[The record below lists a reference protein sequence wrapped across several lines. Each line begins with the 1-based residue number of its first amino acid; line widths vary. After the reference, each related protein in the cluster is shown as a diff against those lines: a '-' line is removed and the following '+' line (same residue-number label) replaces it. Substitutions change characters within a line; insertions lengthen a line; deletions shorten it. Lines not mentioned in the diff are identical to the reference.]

1 MILMPEQRIDQ
12 IIRGAGFAFGAVRR
26 LFSRCGGREKNERGR
41 NMSKKMSKKAKIA
54 VGIVCGVLAAAVVAA
69 GITVGVLFSS
79 KGPFTGTV
87 IDASTNAP
95 MAGVSVSD
103 GRNVV
108 KTDDNGRFT
117 LEGYHKSRFVTV
129 TTPSGYVADSYY
141 QRVEKN
147 KESYDFKLTP
157 NAGMG
162 QEKHSFIQV
171 ADSEIGEDGV
181 GPWID
186 SIHTMVEEQH
196 PAFIIHTGDICY
208 EAGLKRHIHD
218 MNSENMGVP
227 VYYTIGNHDYVD
239 GKYGEELFES
249 IYGPVWYSFE
259 VGNIH
264 YVVTPFQNGGDYK
277 SGYNENDRWRWLA
290 NDLANT
296 DPDMKIVMFNHT
308 ISPEENYVF
317 QFDKQTLDLKAH
329 NLVAWIFGHYHYNY
343 IYEQNGVVNIC
354 TSQPGGGGIDSS
366 VSGSRLITLD
376 GNGSITTQ
384 MFYYDFTGEPSAPE
398 NAVWSTQLDG
408 RVLFTDMVASP
419 DGSRVYTATVGD
431 DVPGSCGIYCL
442 DAQTGEI
449 LWNVPAKNS
458 IKNNIVYQNGKIYAQ
473 DVDGRVYC
481 LNADDGSEIWT
492 AQAKLERSLGTS
504 SGICVDGTAVYT
516 GSASD
521 VTAFNAETGEEMW
534 GYHRNRGEN
543 SPAEFVVAGDKL
555 IISSHWDAIIALNK
569 NTGEQIWENMDNDI
583 RFRSSTPVA
592 INDSRLLVA
601 DDDAVAIVNLENGEI
616 TKTNFEEY
624 NFGSSGQPVLDGS
637 IAYLPTATK
646 GIVAFNLDTQQIVWE
661 MQPGTALAFTACYTN
676 AKNAL
681 TVEGTPVLAGDQ
693 LIFAASDGY
702 LYHVSKADG
711 SVISKSSVGSPV
723 FGKVVLCEDGS
734 VILGDFSGRVTRCAA
749 PQE

>member
-1 MILMPEQRIDQ
+1 
-12 IIRGAGFAFGAVRR
+12 
-26 LFSRCGGREKNERGR
+26 
-41 NMSKKMSKKAKIA
+41 MSKKAKIVVGVIAGVIA
-54 VGIVCGVLAAAVVAA
+54 VALVAT
-69 GITVGVLFSS
+69 GITLGVIFSS

-87 IDASTNAP
+87 IDASTHTP

-108 KTDDNGRFT
+108 KTDAEGKFT
-117 LEGYHKSRFVTV
+117 LDGYYKSRFVTV

-141 QRVEKN
+141 QHVEKG

-171 ADSEIGEDGV
+171 SDSEIGEDGV

-186 SIHTMVEEQH
+186 SIHAMVEEQH

-208 EAGLKRHIHD
+208 EAGLKRHIQD

-264 YVVTPFQNGGDYK
+264 YVVTPFQNGADYK

-296 DPDMKIVMFNHT
+296 DPDMKVVMFNHT
-308 ISPEENYVF
+308 ISPEEDYVF
-317 QFDKQTLDLKAH
+317 QFDKQTLDLKEH
-329 NLVAWIFGHYHYNY
+329 NLVAWIYGHYHYNY
-343 IYEQNGVVNIC
+343 INEQDGVINIC

-376 GNGSITTQ
+376 GDGNLTTQ
-384 MFYYDFTGEPSAPE
+384 MFYYDFTGTPAAAE
-398 NAVWSTQLDG
+398 NAAWSTQLEG
-408 RVLFTDMVASP
+408 RVLFTDTVTSP

-431 DVPGSCGIYCL
+431 DVPNKCGIYCL

-449 LWNVPAKNS
+449 LWYIPTKNS
-458 IKNNIVYQNGKIYAQ
+458 IKNNLIYQNDKIYTQ
-473 DVDGRVYC
+473 DTEGLVYC
-481 LNADDGSEIWT
+481 LNASDGSEIWT
-492 AQAKLERSLGTS
+492 AQVDLQRSLGTS
-504 SGICVDGTAVYT
+504 SGLCMDEKAVYA

-521 VTAFNAETGEEMW
+521 VSAFNAETGEKLW
-534 GYHRNRGEN
+534 DYHRNRGEN
-543 SPAEFVVAGDKL
+543 SPAEFVLAGDKL
-555 IISSHWDAIIALNK
+555 ILSSHWDAIFALDK
-569 NTGEQIWENMDNDI
+569 NTGSLLWENMDEDI
-583 RFRSSTPVA
+583 RFRSSTPIA
-592 INDSRLLVA
+592 IDANRLLVA

-616 TKTNFEEY
+616 TKTNFENY
-624 NFGSSGQPVLDGS
+624 NFGSSGQPVIDGN

-646 GIVAFNLDTQQIVWE
+646 GIVAFDLDTQQIVWE

-681 TVEGTPVLAGDQ
+681 TVEGTPVLSGDQ

-702 LYHVSKADG
+702 LYHINKADGTVLSKTNIGAPVFGKVALNADG
-711 SVISKSSVGSPV
+711 SVIV
-723 FGKVVLCEDGS
+723 
-734 VILGDFSGRVTRCAA
+734 GDFAGRITRIAA
-749 PQE
+749 AQ

>member
-1 MILMPEQRIDQ
+1 
-12 IIRGAGFAFGAVRR
+12 
-26 LFSRCGGREKNERGR
+26 
-41 NMSKKMSKKAKIA
+41 MSKKAKII
-54 VGIVCGVLAAAVVAA
+54 VGIIAGVVAVVLVAT
-69 GITVGVLFSS
+69 GITLGILFSS

-87 IDASTNAP
+87 IDTSTNKP
-95 MAGVSVSD
+95 MTGVSVSD

-108 KTDDNGRFT
+108 KTDAEGKFT
-117 LEGYHKSRFVTV
+117 LDGYYKSQFVTV

-141 QRVEKN
+141 QHVEKG
-147 KESYDFKLTP
+147 KASYDFKLTP

-171 ADSEIGEDGV
+171 SDSEIGEDGV

-186 SIHTMVEEQH
+186 SIHAMVEEQH

-208 EAGLKRHIHD
+208 EAGLKRHIQD

-264 YVVTPFQNGGDYK
+264 YVVTPFQNGADYK

-296 DPDMKIVMFNHT
+296 DPDMKVVMFNHT
-308 ISPEENYVF
+308 ISPEEDYVF

-329 NLVAWIFGHYHYNY
+329 NLVAWIYGHYHYNY
-343 IYEQNGVVNIC
+343 INEQDGVINIC

-376 GNGSITTQ
+376 GDGNLTTQ
-384 MFYYDFTGEPSAPE
+384 MFYYDFTGTPAAAE
-398 NAVWSTQLDG
+398 NAVWSTQLEG
-408 RVLFTDMVASP
+408 RVLFTDTVTSP

-431 DVPGSCGIYCL
+431 DVPNKCGIYCL

-449 LWNVPAKNS
+449 LWYVPAKNS
-458 IKNNIVYQNGKIYAQ
+458 IKNNLIYQNDKIYTQ
-473 DVDGRVYC
+473 DTEGFVYC
-481 LNADDGSEIWT
+481 LNASDGSEIWT
-492 AQAKLERSLGTS
+492 AQVDLQRSLGTS
-504 SGICVDGTAVYT
+504 SGLCMDEKAVYA
-516 GSASD
+516 GSSSD
-521 VTAFNAETGEEMW
+521 VTAFNAETGEKLW
-534 GYHRNRGEN
+534 DYHRNRGEN
-543 SPAEFVVAGDKL
+543 SPAELVLAGDKL
-555 IISSHWDAIIALNK
+555 ILSPHWDAIVALDK
-569 NTGEQIWENMDNDI
+569 NTGKLLWENMDEDI
-583 RFRSSTPVA
+583 RFRSSTPISIDA
-592 INDSRLLVA
+592 NRLLVA

-616 TKTNFEEY
+616 TKTNFENY
-624 NFGSSGQPVLDGS
+624 NFGSSGQPVIEGN

-646 GIVAFNLDTQQIVWE
+646 GIIAFNLDTQQIAWE

-681 TVEGTPVLAGDQ
+681 TVEGTPVLSGDQ

-702 LYHVSKADG
+702 LYHINKADG
-711 SVISKSSVGSPV
+711 TVLSKTNIGAPV
-723 FGKVVLCEDGS
+723 FGKVALTADDS
-734 VILGDFSGRVTRCAA
+734 VIVGDFAGRITRITAA
-749 PQE
+749 Q

>member
-1 MILMPEQRIDQ
+1 
-12 IIRGAGFAFGAVRR
+12 
-26 LFSRCGGREKNERGR
+26 
-41 NMSKKMSKKAKIA
+41 MSKKAKIVVGVIAGVIA
-54 VGIVCGVLAAAVVAA
+54 VALVAT
-69 GITVGVLFSS
+69 GITLGVIFSS

-87 IDASTNAP
+87 IDASTHTP

-108 KTDDNGRFT
+108 KTDAEGKFT
-117 LEGYHKSRFVTV
+117 LDGYYKSRFVTV

-141 QRVEKN
+141 QHVEKG

-171 ADSEIGEDGV
+171 SDSEIGEDGV

-186 SIHTMVEEQH
+186 SIHAMVEEQH

-208 EAGLKRHIHD
+208 EAGLKRHIQD

-264 YVVTPFQNGGDYK
+264 YVVTPFQNGADYK

-296 DPDMKIVMFNHT
+296 DPDMKVVMFNHT
-308 ISPEENYVF
+308 ISPEEDYVF
-317 QFDKQTLDLKAH
+317 QFDKQTLDLKEH
-329 NLVAWIFGHYHYNY
+329 NLVAWIYGHYHYNY
-343 IYEQNGVVNIC
+343 INEQDGVINIC

-376 GNGSITTQ
+376 GGGNLTTQ
-384 MFYYDFTGEPSAPE
+384 MFYYDFTGTPAAAE
-398 NAVWSTQLDG
+398 NAAWSTQLEG
-408 RVLFTDMVASP
+408 RVLFTDTVTSP
-419 DGSRVYTATVGD
+419 DGIRVYTATVGD
-431 DVPGSCGIYCL
+431 DVPNKCGIYCL

-449 LWNVPAKNS
+449 LWYIPTKNS
-458 IKNNIVYQNGKIYAQ
+458 IKNNLIYQNDKIYTQ
-473 DVDGRVYC
+473 DTEGLVYC
-481 LNADDGSEIWT
+481 LNASDGSEIWT
-492 AQAKLERSLGTS
+492 AQVDLQRSLGTS
-504 SGICVDGTAVYT
+504 SGLCMDEKAVYA

-521 VTAFNAETGEEMW
+521 VSAFNAETGEKLW
-534 GYHRNRGEN
+534 DYHRNRGEN
-543 SPAEFVVAGDKL
+543 SPAEFVLAGDKL
-555 IISSHWDAIIALNK
+555 ILSSHWDAIFALDK
-569 NTGEQIWENMDNDI
+569 NTGSLLWENMDEDI
-583 RFRSSTPVA
+583 RFRSSTPIA
-592 INDSRLLVA
+592 IDANRLLVA

-616 TKTNFEEY
+616 TKTNFENY
-624 NFGSSGQPVLDGS
+624 NFGSSGQPVIDGN

-646 GIVAFNLDTQQIVWE
+646 GIVAFDLDTQQIVWE

-681 TVEGTPVLAGDQ
+681 TVEGTPVLSGDQ

-702 LYHVSKADG
+702 LYHINKADGTVLSKTNIGAPVFGKVALNADG
-711 SVISKSSVGSPV
+711 SVIV
-723 FGKVVLCEDGS
+723 
-734 VILGDFSGRVTRCAA
+734 GDFAGRITRIAA
-749 PQE
+749 AQ

>member
-1 MILMPEQRIDQ
+1 
-12 IIRGAGFAFGAVRR
+12 
-26 LFSRCGGREKNERGR
+26 
-41 NMSKKMSKKAKIA
+41 MSKKAKIVVGVIAGVIA
-54 VGIVCGVLAAAVVAA
+54 VALVAT
-69 GITVGVLFSS
+69 GITLGVIFSS

-87 IDASTNAP
+87 IDASTHTP

-108 KTDDNGRFT
+108 KTDAEGKFT
-117 LEGYHKSRFVTV
+117 LDGYYKSRFVTV

-141 QRVEKN
+141 QHVEKG

-171 ADSEIGEDGV
+171 SDSEIGEDGV

-186 SIHTMVEEQH
+186 SIHAMVEEQH

-208 EAGLKRHIHD
+208 EAGLKRHIQD

-264 YVVTPFQNGGDYK
+264 YVVTPFQNGADYK

-296 DPDMKIVMFNHT
+296 DPDMKVVMFNHT
-308 ISPEENYVF
+308 ISPEEDYVF
-317 QFDKQTLDLKAH
+317 QFDKQTLDLKEH
-329 NLVAWIFGHYHYNY
+329 NLVAWIYGHYHYNY
-343 IYEQNGVVNIC
+343 INEQDGVINIC

-376 GNGSITTQ
+376 GGGNLTTQ
-384 MFYYDFTGEPSAPE
+384 MFYYDFTGTPAAAE
-398 NAVWSTQLDG
+398 NAAWSTQLEG
-408 RVLFTDMVASP
+408 RVLFTDTVTSP

-431 DVPGSCGIYCL
+431 DVPNKCGIYCL

-449 LWNVPAKNS
+449 LWYVPAKNS
-458 IKNNIVYQNGKIYAQ
+458 IKNNLIYQNDKIYTQ
-473 DVDGRVYC
+473 DTEGLVYC
-481 LNADDGSEIWT
+481 LNASDGSEIWT
-492 AQAKLERSLGTS
+492 AQVDLQRSLGTS
-504 SGICVDGTAVYT
+504 SGLCMDEKAVYA

-521 VTAFNAETGEEMW
+521 VSAFNAETGEKLW
-534 GYHRNRGEN
+534 DYHRNRGEN
-543 SPAEFVVAGDKL
+543 SPAKFVLAGDKL
-555 IISSHWDAIIALNK
+555 ILSSHWDAIFALDK
-569 NTGEQIWENMDNDI
+569 NTGSLLWENMDEDI
-583 RFRSSTPVA
+583 RFRSSTPIA
-592 INDSRLLVA
+592 IDANRLLVA

-616 TKTNFEEY
+616 TKTNFENY
-624 NFGSSGQPVLDGS
+624 NFGSSGQPVIDGN

-646 GIVAFNLDTQQIVWE
+646 GIVAFDLDTQQIAWE

-681 TVEGTPVLAGDQ
+681 TVEGTPVLLGDQ

-702 LYHVSKADG
+702 LYHINKADGTVLSKTNIGAPVFGKVALNADG
-711 SVISKSSVGSPV
+711 SVIV
-723 FGKVVLCEDGS
+723 
-734 VILGDFSGRVTRCAA
+734 GDFAGRITRIAA
-749 PQE
+749 AQ

>member
-1 MILMPEQRIDQ
+1 
-12 IIRGAGFAFGAVRR
+12 
-26 LFSRCGGREKNERGR
+26 
-41 NMSKKMSKKAKIA
+41 MSKKAKIVVGVIAGVIA
-54 VGIVCGVLAAAVVAA
+54 VALVAT
-69 GITVGVLFSS
+69 GITLGVIFSS

-87 IDASTNAP
+87 IDASTNTP

-108 KTDDNGRFT
+108 KTDA
-117 LEGYHKSRFVTV
+117 EGKFALDGYYKSRFVTV

-141 QRVEKN
+141 QHVEKG

-171 ADSEIGEDGV
+171 SDSEIGEDGV

-186 SIHTMVEEQH
+186 SIHAMVEEQH

-208 EAGLKRHIHD
+208 EAGLKRHIQD

-264 YVVTPFQNGGDYK
+264 YVVTPFQNGADYK

-296 DPDMKIVMFNHT
+296 DPDMKVVMFNHT
-308 ISPEENYVF
+308 ISPEEDYVF
-317 QFDKQTLDLKAH
+317 QFDKQTLDLKEH
-329 NLVAWIFGHYHYNY
+329 NLVAWIYGHYHYNY
-343 IYEQNGVVNIC
+343 INEQDGVINIC

-376 GNGSITTQ
+376 GDGNLTTQ
-384 MFYYDFTGEPSAPE
+384 MFYYDFTGTPAATE
-398 NAVWSTQLDG
+398 NAAWSTQLEG
-408 RVLFTDMVASP
+408 RVLFTDTVTSP

-431 DVPGSCGIYCL
+431 DVPNKCGIYCL

-449 LWNVPAKNS
+449 LWYIPTKNS
-458 IKNNIVYQNGKIYAQ
+458 IKNNLIYQNDKIYTQ
-473 DVDGRVYC
+473 DTEGLVYC
-481 LNADDGSEIWT
+481 LNASDGSEIWT
-492 AQAKLERSLGTS
+492 AQVDLQRSLGTS
-504 SGICVDGTAVYT
+504 SGLCMDEKAVYA

-521 VTAFNAETGEEMW
+521 VSAFNAETGEKLW
-534 GYHRNRGEN
+534 DYHRNRGEN
-543 SPAEFVVAGDKL
+543 SPAEFVLAGDKL
-555 IISSHWDAIIALNK
+555 ILSSHWDAIFALDK
-569 NTGEQIWENMDNDI
+569 NTGSLLWENMDEDI
-583 RFRSSTPVA
+583 RFRSSTPIA
-592 INDSRLLVA
+592 IDANRLLVA

-616 TKTNFEEY
+616 TKTNFENY
-624 NFGSSGQPVLDGS
+624 NFGSSGQPVIDGN

-646 GIVAFNLDTQQIVWE
+646 GIVAFDLDTQQIAWE

-681 TVEGTPVLAGDQ
+681 TVEGTPVLLGDQ

-702 LYHVSKADG
+702 LYHINKADGTVLSKTNIGAPVFGKVALNADG
-711 SVISKSSVGSPV
+711 SVIV
-723 FGKVVLCEDGS
+723 
-734 VILGDFSGRVTRCAA
+734 GDFAGRITRIAA
-749 PQE
+749 AQ

>member
-1 MILMPEQRIDQ
+1 
-12 IIRGAGFAFGAVRR
+12 
-26 LFSRCGGREKNERGR
+26 
-41 NMSKKMSKKAKIA
+41 MSKKAKII
-54 VGIVCGVLAAAVVAA
+54 VGAIAGVVAVA
-69 GITVGVLFSS
+69 LVATGITLGVLFSS

-87 IDASTNAP
+87 IDASTNTP

-108 KTDDNGRFT
+108 KTDTEGKFT
-117 LEGYHKSRFVTV
+117 LDGYYKSRFVTV

-141 QRVEKN
+141 QHVEKG

-171 ADSEIGEDGV
+171 SDSEIGEDGV

-186 SIHTMVEEQH
+186 SIHAMVEEQR

-208 EAGLKRHIHD
+208 EAGLKRHIQD

-264 YVVTPFQNGGDYK
+264 YVVTPFQNGADYK

-296 DPDMKIVMFNHT
+296 NPDMKVVMFNHT
-308 ISPEENYVF
+308 ISPEEDYVF
-317 QFDKQTLDLKAH
+317 QFDKQTLDLKEH
-329 NLVAWIFGHYHYNY
+329 NLAAWIYGHYHYNY
-343 IYEQNGVVNIC
+343 INEQDGVINIC

-376 GNGSITTQ
+376 GDGNLTTQ
-384 MFYYDFTGEPSAPE
+384 MFYYDFTGTPAAAE
-398 NAVWSTQLDG
+398 NAAWSTQLEG
-408 RVLFTDMVASP
+408 RVLFTDTVTSL

-431 DVPGSCGIYCL
+431 DVPNKCGIYCL

-449 LWNVPAKNS
+449 LWYVPTKNS
-458 IKNNIVYQNGKIYAQ
+458 IKNNLTYQNDKIYTQ
-473 DVDGRVYC
+473 DTEGLVYC
-481 LNADDGSEIWT
+481 LNASDGSEIWT
-492 AQAKLERSLGTS
+492 AQVDLQRSLGTS
-504 SGICVDGTAVYT
+504 SGLCMDEKTVYA

-521 VTAFNAETGEEMW
+521 VSAFNAETGEKLW
-534 GYHRNRGEN
+534 DYHRNRGEN
-543 SPAEFVVAGDKL
+543 SPAEFVLAGDKL
-555 IISSHWDAIIALNK
+555 ILSSHWDAIFALDK
-569 NTGEQIWENMDNDI
+569 NTGSLLWENMDEDI
-583 RFRSSTPVA
+583 RFRSSTPIA
-592 INDSRLLVA
+592 IDANRLLVA

-616 TKTNFEEY
+616 TKTNFENY
-624 NFGSSGQPVLDGS
+624 NFGSSGQPVIDGN

-646 GIVAFNLDTQQIVWE
+646 GIIAFNLDIQQIVWE

-681 TVEGTPVLAGDQ
+681 TVEGTPVLSGDQ

-702 LYHVSKADG
+702 LYHINKADGAVLSKTDIGAPAFGKVALNADG
-711 SVISKSSVGSPV
+711 SVIV
-723 FGKVVLCEDGS
+723 
-734 VILGDFSGRVTRCAA
+734 GDFAGRITRIAA
-749 PQE
+749 AQ

>member
-1 MILMPEQRIDQ
+1 
-12 IIRGAGFAFGAVRR
+12 
-26 LFSRCGGREKNERGR
+26 
-41 NMSKKMSKKAKIA
+41 MSKKAKIVVGVIAGVIA
-54 VGIVCGVLAAAVVAA
+54 VALVAT
-69 GITVGVLFSS
+69 GITLGVIFSS

-87 IDASTNAP
+87 IDASTHTP

-108 KTDDNGRFT
+108 KTDAEGKFT
-117 LEGYHKSRFVTV
+117 LDGYYKSRFVTV

-141 QRVEKN
+141 QHVEKG

-171 ADSEIGEDGV
+171 SDSEIGEDGV

-186 SIHTMVEEQH
+186 SIHAMVEEQH

-208 EAGLKRHIHD
+208 EAGLKRHIQD

-264 YVVTPFQNGGDYK
+264 YVVTPFQNGADYK

-296 DPDMKIVMFNHT
+296 DPDMKVVMFNHT
-308 ISPEENYVF
+308 ISPEEDYVF
-317 QFDKQTLDLKAH
+317 QFDKQTLDLKEH
-329 NLVAWIFGHYHYNY
+329 NLVAWIYGHYHYNY
-343 IYEQNGVVNIC
+343 INEQDGVINIC

-376 GNGSITTQ
+376 GDGNLTTQ
-384 MFYYDFTGEPSAPE
+384 MFYYDFTGTPAAAE
-398 NAVWSTQLDG
+398 NAAWSTQLEG
-408 RVLFTDMVASP
+408 RVLFTDTVTSP

-431 DVPGSCGIYCL
+431 DVPNKCGIYCL

-449 LWNVPAKNS
+449 LWYIPTKNS
-458 IKNNIVYQNGKIYAQ
+458 IKNNLIYQNDKIYTQ
-473 DVDGRVYC
+473 DTEGLVYC
-481 LNADDGSEIWT
+481 LNASDGSEIWT
-492 AQAKLERSLGTS
+492 AQVDLQRSLGTS
-504 SGICVDGTAVYT
+504 SGLCMDEKAVYA

-521 VTAFNAETGEEMW
+521 VSAFNAETGEKLW
-534 GYHRNRGEN
+534 DYHRNRGEN
-543 SPAEFVVAGDKL
+543 SPAEFVLAGDKL
-555 IISSHWDAIIALNK
+555 ILSSHWDAIFALDK
-569 NTGEQIWENMDNDI
+569 NTGSLLWENMDEDI
-583 RFRSSTPVA
+583 RFRSSTPIA
-592 INDSRLLVA
+592 IDANRLLVA

-616 TKTNFEEY
+616 TKTNFENY
-624 NFGSSGQPVLDGS
+624 NFGSSGQPVIDGN

-646 GIVAFNLDTQQIVWE
+646 GIVAFDLDTQQIAWE

-681 TVEGTPVLAGDQ
+681 TVEGTPVLSGDQ

-702 LYHVSKADG
+702 LYHINKADGTVLSKTNIGAPVFGKVALNADG
-711 SVISKSSVGSPV
+711 SVIV
-723 FGKVVLCEDGS
+723 
-734 VILGDFSGRVTRCAA
+734 GDFAGRITRIAA
-749 PQE
+749 AQ

>member
-1 MILMPEQRIDQ
+1 
-12 IIRGAGFAFGAVRR
+12 
-26 LFSRCGGREKNERGR
+26 
-41 NMSKKMSKKAKIA
+41 MSKKAKIVVGVIAGVIA
-54 VGIVCGVLAAAVVAA
+54 VALVAT
-69 GITVGVLFSS
+69 GITLGVIFSS

-87 IDASTNAP
+87 IDASTNTP

-108 KTDDNGRFT
+108 KTDAEGKFT
-117 LEGYHKSRFVTV
+117 LDGYYKSRFVTV

-141 QRVEKN
+141 QHVEKG

-171 ADSEIGEDGV
+171 SDSEIGEDGV

-186 SIHTMVEEQH
+186 SIHAMVEEQH

-208 EAGLKRHIHD
+208 EAGLKRHIQD

-264 YVVTPFQNGGDYK
+264 YVVTPFQNGADYK

-296 DPDMKIVMFNHT
+296 DPDMKVVMFNHT
-308 ISPEENYVF
+308 ISPEEDYVF
-317 QFDKQTLDLKAH
+317 QFDKQTLDLKEH
-329 NLVAWIFGHYHYNY
+329 NLVAWIYGHYHYNY
-343 IYEQNGVVNIC
+343 INEQDGVINIC

-376 GNGSITTQ
+376 GDGNLTTQ
-384 MFYYDFTGEPSAPE
+384 MFYYDFTGTPAATE
-398 NAVWSTQLDG
+398 NAAWSTQLEG
-408 RVLFTDMVASP
+408 RVLFTDTVTSP
-419 DGSRVYTATVGD
+419 DGSRGYTATVGD
-431 DVPGSCGIYCL
+431 DVPNKCGIYCL

-449 LWNVPAKNS
+449 LWYIPTKNS
-458 IKNNIVYQNGKIYAQ
+458 IKNNLIYQNDKIYTQ
-473 DVDGRVYC
+473 DTEGLVYC
-481 LNADDGSEIWT
+481 LNASDGSEIWT
-492 AQAKLERSLGTS
+492 AQVDLQRSLGTS
-504 SGICVDGTAVYT
+504 SGLCMDEKAVYA

-521 VTAFNAETGEEMW
+521 VSAFNAETGEKLW
-534 GYHRNRGEN
+534 DYHRNRGEN
-543 SPAEFVVAGDKL
+543 SPAEFVLAGDKL
-555 IISSHWDAIIALNK
+555 ILSSHWDAIFALDK
-569 NTGEQIWENMDNDI
+569 NTGSLLWENMDEDI
-583 RFRSSTPVA
+583 RFRSSTPIA
-592 INDSRLLVA
+592 IDANRLLVA

-616 TKTNFEEY
+616 TKTNFENY
-624 NFGSSGQPVLDGS
+624 NFGSSGQPVIDGN

-646 GIVAFNLDTQQIVWE
+646 GIVAFDLDTQQIAWE

-681 TVEGTPVLAGDQ
+681 TVEGTPVLSGDQ

-702 LYHVSKADG
+702 LYHINKADGTVLSKTNIGAPVFGKVALNADG
-711 SVISKSSVGSPV
+711 SVIV
-723 FGKVVLCEDGS
+723 
-734 VILGDFSGRVTRCAA
+734 GDFAGRITRIAA
-749 PQE
+749 AQ

>member
-1 MILMPEQRIDQ
+1 
-12 IIRGAGFAFGAVRR
+12 
-26 LFSRCGGREKNERGR
+26 
-41 NMSKKMSKKAKIA
+41 MSKKAKIVVGVIAGVIA
-54 VGIVCGVLAAAVVAA
+54 VALVAT
-69 GITVGVLFSS
+69 GITLGVIFSS

-87 IDASTNAP
+87 IDASTHTP

-108 KTDDNGRFT
+108 KTDAEGKFT
-117 LEGYHKSRFVTV
+117 LDGYYKSRFVTV

-141 QRVEKN
+141 QHVEKG

-171 ADSEIGEDGV
+171 SDSEIGEDGV

-186 SIHTMVEEQH
+186 SIHAMVEEQH

-208 EAGLKRHIHD
+208 EAGLKRHIQD

-264 YVVTPFQNGGDYK
+264 YVVTPFQNGADYK

-296 DPDMKIVMFNHT
+296 DPDMKVVMFNHT
-308 ISPEENYVF
+308 ISPEEDYVF
-317 QFDKQTLDLKAH
+317 QFDKQTLDLKEH
-329 NLVAWIFGHYHYNY
+329 NLVAWIYGHYHYNY
-343 IYEQNGVVNIC
+343 INEQDGVINIC

-376 GNGSITTQ
+376 GDGNLTTQ
-384 MFYYDFTGEPSAPE
+384 MFYYDFTGTPAAAE
-398 NAVWSTQLDG
+398 NAAWSTQLEG
-408 RVLFTDMVASP
+408 RVLFTDTVTSP

-431 DVPGSCGIYCL
+431 DVPNKCGIYCL

-449 LWNVPAKNS
+449 LWYIPTKNS
-458 IKNNIVYQNGKIYAQ
+458 IKNNLIYQNDKIYTQ
-473 DVDGRVYC
+473 DTEGLVYC
-481 LNADDGSEIWT
+481 LNASDGSEIWT
-492 AQAKLERSLGTS
+492 AQVDLQRSLGTS
-504 SGICVDGTAVYT
+504 SGLCMDEKAVYA

-521 VTAFNAETGEEMW
+521 VSAFNAETGEKLW
-534 GYHRNRGEN
+534 DYHRNRGEN
-543 SPAEFVVAGDKL
+543 SPAEFVLAGDKL
-555 IISSHWDAIIALNK
+555 ILSSHWDAIFALDK
-569 NTGEQIWENMDNDI
+569 NTGSLLWENMDEDI
-583 RFRSSTPVA
+583 RFRSSTPIA
-592 INDSRLLVA
+592 IDANRLLVA

-616 TKTNFEEY
+616 TKTNFENY
-624 NFGSSGQPVLDGS
+624 NFGSSGQPVIDGN

-646 GIVAFNLDTQQIVWE
+646 GIVAFDLDTQQIAWE

-681 TVEGTPVLAGDQ
+681 TVEGTPVLLGDQ

-702 LYHVSKADG
+702 LYHINKADGTVLSKTNIGAPVFGKVALNADG
-711 SVISKSSVGSPV
+711 SVIV
-723 FGKVVLCEDGS
+723 
-734 VILGDFSGRVTRCAA
+734 GDFAGRITRIAA
-749 PQE
+749 AQ

>member
-1 MILMPEQRIDQ
+1 
-12 IIRGAGFAFGAVRR
+12 
-26 LFSRCGGREKNERGR
+26 
-41 NMSKKMSKKAKIA
+41 MSKKAKII
-54 VGIVCGVLAAAVVAA
+54 VGVIAGVVAVA
-69 GITVGVLFSS
+69 LIATGIALGVLFSS

-87 IDASTNAP
+87 IDASTNTP

-108 KTDDNGRFT
+108 KTDAEGKFT
-117 LEGYHKSRFVTV
+117 LDGYYKSRFVTV

-141 QRVEKN
+141 QHVEKG
-147 KESYDFKLTP
+147 KGSYDFKLTP

-171 ADSEIGEDGV
+171 SDSEIGENGV

-186 SIHTMVEEQH
+186 SIHAMVEEQH

-208 EAGLKRHIHD
+208 EAGLKRHIQD

-264 YVVTPFQNGGDYK
+264 YVVTPFQNGADYK

-296 DPDMKIVMFNHT
+296 DPDMKVVMFNHT
-308 ISPEENYVF
+308 ISPEEDYVF
-317 QFDKQTLDLKAH
+317 QFDKQTLDLKEH
-329 NLVAWIFGHYHYNY
+329 NLVAWIYGHYHYNY
-343 IYEQNGVVNIC
+343 INEQDGVINIC

-376 GNGSITTQ
+376 GDGNLTTQ
-384 MFYYDFTGEPSAPE
+384 MFYYDFTGTPAAAE
-398 NAVWSTQLDG
+398 NASWSTQLEG
-408 RVLFTDMVASP
+408 RVLFTDTVTSP

-431 DVPGSCGIYCL
+431 DVPNKCGIYCL

-449 LWNVPAKNS
+449 LWYVPTKNS
-458 IKNNIVYQNGKIYAQ
+458 IKNNLIYQNDKIYTQ
-473 DVDGRVYC
+473 DTEGLVYC
-481 LNADDGSEIWT
+481 LNASDGSEIWT
-492 AQAKLERSLGTS
+492 AQVDLQRSLGTS
-504 SGICVDGTAVYT
+504 SGLCMDEKTVYA

-521 VTAFNAETGEEMW
+521 VAAFNAETGDKLW
-534 GYHRNRGEN
+534 DYHRNRGEN
-543 SPAEFVVAGDKL
+543 SPAEFVLAGDKL
-555 IISSHWDAIIALNK
+555 ILSSHWDAIFALDK
-569 NTGEQIWENMDNDI
+569 NTGNLLWENMDEDI
-583 RFRSSTPVA
+583 RFRSSTPIA
-592 INDSRLLVA
+592 IDTNRLLVA

-616 TKTNFEEY
+616 TKTNFENY
-624 NFGSSGQPVLDGS
+624 NFGSSGQPVIDGN

-676 AKNAL
+676 EKNAL
-681 TVEGTPVLAGDQ
+681 TVEGTPVLSGDQ

-702 LYHVSKADG
+702 LYHINKADGTVLSKTNIGAPVFGKVALNADG
-711 SVISKSSVGSPV
+711 SVIV
-723 FGKVVLCEDGS
+723 
-734 VILGDFSGRVTRCAA
+734 GDFAGRITRIAA
-749 PQE
+749 AQ

>member
-1 MILMPEQRIDQ
+1 
-12 IIRGAGFAFGAVRR
+12 
-26 LFSRCGGREKNERGR
+26 
-41 NMSKKMSKKAKIA
+41 MSKKAKII
-54 VGIVCGVLAAAVVAA
+54 VGVIAGVVAVA
-69 GITVGVLFSS
+69 LIATGITLGVLFSS

-87 IDASTNAP
+87 IDASTNTP

-108 KTDDNGRFT
+108 KTDAEGKFT
-117 LEGYHKSRFVTV
+117 LDGYYKSRFVTV

-141 QRVEKN
+141 QHVEKG

-171 ADSEIGEDGV
+171 SDSEIGEDGV

-186 SIHTMVEEQH
+186 SIHAMVEEQH

-208 EAGLKRHIHD
+208 EAGLKRHIQD

-264 YVVTPFQNGGDYK
+264 YVVTPFQNGADYK

-296 DPDMKIVMFNHT
+296 DPDMKVVMFNHT
-308 ISPEENYVF
+308 ISPEEDYVF
-317 QFDKQTLDLKAH
+317 QFDKQTLDLKEH
-329 NLVAWIFGHYHYNY
+329 NLVAWIYGHYHYNY
-343 IYEQNGVVNIC
+343 INEQDGVINIC

-376 GNGSITTQ
+376 GDGNLTTQ
-384 MFYYDFTGEPSAPE
+384 MFYYDFTGTPAAAE
-398 NAVWSTQLDG
+398 NAAWSTQLEG
-408 RVLFTDMVASP
+408 RVLFTDTVTSP

-431 DVPGSCGIYCL
+431 DVPNKCGIYCL

-449 LWNVPAKNS
+449 LWYVPTKNS
-458 IKNNIVYQNGKIYAQ
+458 IKNNLIYQNDKIYTQ
-473 DVDGRVYC
+473 DTEGLVYC
-481 LNADDGSEIWT
+481 LNASDGSEIWT
-492 AQAKLERSLGTS
+492 AQVDLQRSLGTS
-504 SGICVDGTAVYT
+504 SGLCMDEKTVYA

-521 VTAFNAETGEEMW
+521 VAAFNAETGDKLW
-534 GYHRNRGEN
+534 DYHRNRGEN
-543 SPAEFVVAGDKL
+543 SPAEFVLAGDKL
-555 IISSHWDAIIALNK
+555 ILSSHWDAIFALDK
-569 NTGEQIWENMDNDI
+569 NTGNLLWENMDEDI
-583 RFRSSTPVA
+583 RFRSSTPIA
-592 INDSRLLVA
+592 IDTNRLLVA

-616 TKTNFEEY
+616 TKTTFENY
-624 NFGSSGQPVLDGS
+624 NFGSSGQPVIDGN

-676 AKNAL
+676 EKNAL
-681 TVEGTPVLAGDQ
+681 TVEGTPVLSGDQ

-702 LYHVSKADG
+702 LYHINKADGTVLSKTNIGAPVFGKVALNADG
-711 SVISKSSVGSPV
+711 SVIV
-723 FGKVVLCEDGS
+723 
-734 VILGDFSGRVTRCAA
+734 GDFAGRITRIAA
-749 PQE
+749 AQ

>member
-1 MILMPEQRIDQ
+1 
-12 IIRGAGFAFGAVRR
+12 
-26 LFSRCGGREKNERGR
+26 
-41 NMSKKMSKKAKIA
+41 MSKKAKIVVGVIAGVIA
-54 VGIVCGVLAAAVVAA
+54 VALVAT
-69 GITVGVLFSS
+69 GITLGVIFSS

-87 IDASTNAP
+87 IDASTHTP

-108 KTDDNGRFT
+108 KTDAEGKFT
-117 LEGYHKSRFVTV
+117 LDGYYKSRFVTV

-141 QRVEKN
+141 QHVEKG

-171 ADSEIGEDGV
+171 SDSEIGEDGV

-186 SIHTMVEEQH
+186 SIHAMVEEQH

-208 EAGLKRHIHD
+208 EAGLKRHIQD

-264 YVVTPFQNGGDYK
+264 YVVTPFQNGADYK

-296 DPDMKIVMFNHT
+296 DPDMKVVMFNHT
-308 ISPEENYVF
+308 ISPEEDYVF
-317 QFDKQTLDLKAH
+317 QFDKQTLDLKEH
-329 NLVAWIFGHYHYNY
+329 NLVAWIYGHYHYNY
-343 IYEQNGVVNIC
+343 INEQDGVINIC

-376 GNGSITTQ
+376 GGGNLTTQ
-384 MFYYDFTGEPSAPE
+384 MFYYDFTGTPAAAE
-398 NAVWSTQLDG
+398 NAAWSTQLEG
-408 RVLFTDMVASP
+408 RVLFTDTVTSP

-431 DVPGSCGIYCL
+431 DVPNKCGIYCL

-449 LWNVPAKNS
+449 LWYIPTKNS
-458 IKNNIVYQNGKIYAQ
+458 IKNNLIYQNDKIYTQ
-473 DVDGRVYC
+473 DTEGLVYC
-481 LNADDGSEIWT
+481 LNASDGSEIWT
-492 AQAKLERSLGTS
+492 AQVDLQRSLGTS
-504 SGICVDGTAVYT
+504 SGLCMDEKAVYA

-521 VTAFNAETGEEMW
+521 VSAFNAETGEKLW
-534 GYHRNRGEN
+534 DYHRNRGEN
-543 SPAEFVVAGDKL
+543 SPAEFVLAGDKL
-555 IISSHWDAIIALNK
+555 ILSSHWDAIFALDK
-569 NTGEQIWENMDNDI
+569 NTGSLLWENMDEDI
-583 RFRSSTPVA
+583 RFRSSTPIA
-592 INDSRLLVA
+592 IDANRLLVA

-616 TKTNFEEY
+616 TKTNFENY
-624 NFGSSGQPVLDGS
+624 NFGSSGQPVIDGN

-646 GIVAFNLDTQQIVWE
+646 GIVAFDLDTQQIAWE

-681 TVEGTPVLAGDQ
+681 TVEGTPVLSGDQ

-702 LYHVSKADG
+702 LYHINKADGTVLSKTNIGAPVFGKVALNADG
-711 SVISKSSVGSPV
+711 SVIV
-723 FGKVVLCEDGS
+723 
-734 VILGDFSGRVTRCAA
+734 GDFAGRITRIAA
-749 PQE
+749 AQ

>member
-1 MILMPEQRIDQ
+1 
-12 IIRGAGFAFGAVRR
+12 
-26 LFSRCGGREKNERGR
+26 
-41 NMSKKMSKKAKIA
+41 MSKKAKII
-54 VGIVCGVLAAAVVAA
+54 VGVIAGVVAVA
-69 GITVGVLFSS
+69 LIATGITLGVLFSS

-87 IDASTNAP
+87 IDASTNTP

-108 KTDDNGRFT
+108 KTDAEGKFT
-117 LEGYHKSRFVTV
+117 LDGYYKSRFVTV

-141 QRVEKN
+141 QHVEKG

-171 ADSEIGEDGV
+171 SDSEIGEDGV

-186 SIHTMVEEQH
+186 SIHAMVEEQH

-208 EAGLKRHIHD
+208 EAGLKRHIQD

-264 YVVTPFQNGGDYK
+264 YVVTPFQNGADYK

-296 DPDMKIVMFNHT
+296 DPDMKVVMFNHT
-308 ISPEENYVF
+308 ISPEEDYVF
-317 QFDKQTLDLKAH
+317 QFDKQTLDLKEH
-329 NLVAWIFGHYHYNY
+329 NLVAWIYGHYHYNY
-343 IYEQNGVVNIC
+343 INEQDGVINIC

-376 GNGSITTQ
+376 GDGNLTTQ
-384 MFYYDFTGEPSAPE
+384 MFYYDFTGTPAAAE
-398 NAVWSTQLDG
+398 NASWSTQLEG
-408 RVLFTDMVASP
+408 RVLFTDTVTSP

-431 DVPGSCGIYCL
+431 DVPNKCGIYCL

-449 LWNVPAKNS
+449 LWYVPTKNS
-458 IKNNIVYQNGKIYAQ
+458 IKNNLIYQNDKIYTQ
-473 DVDGRVYC
+473 DTEGLVYC
-481 LNADDGSEIWT
+481 LNASDGSEIWT
-492 AQAKLERSLGTS
+492 AQVDLQRSLGTS
-504 SGICVDGTAVYT
+504 SGLCMDEKTVYA

-521 VTAFNAETGEEMW
+521 VAAFNAETGDKLW
-534 GYHRNRGEN
+534 DYHRNRGEN
-543 SPAEFVVAGDKL
+543 SPAEFVLAGDKL
-555 IISSHWDAIIALNK
+555 ILSSHWDAIFALDK
-569 NTGEQIWENMDNDI
+569 NTGNLLWENMDEDI

-592 INDSRLLVA
+592 IDTNRLLVA

-616 TKTNFEEY
+616 TKTNFENY
-624 NFGSSGQPVLDGS
+624 NFGSSGQPVIDGN

-676 AKNAL
+676 EKNAL
-681 TVEGTPVLAGDQ
+681 TVEGTPVLSGDQ

-702 LYHVSKADG
+702 LYHINKADGTVLSKTNIGAPVFGKVALNADG
-711 SVISKSSVGSPV
+711 SVIV
-723 FGKVVLCEDGS
+723 
-734 VILGDFSGRVTRCAA
+734 GDFAGRITRIAA
-749 PQE
+749 AQ